1 MNKPTDSKSLVKA
14 IEKEEKAKF
23 KKRFK
28 YLAIITATIILAVIV
43 ILLFLNLSSIGPKS
57 GMHTLQDIPQYD
69 GKPYAL
75 INGNKPGFDVE
86 AYSSKVFETYSE
98 LDYLGRCGPAFANV
112 CKEIMP
118 TEDRK
123 SIGQIKPSGWNQAK
137 YPGVVNSDPPYL
149 FNRCHL
155 IAFQL
160 AGENDNEKN
169 LITGTRSFNVEGML
183 PFENE
188 VREYIDETN
197 NHVLYRV
204 TPVFVGTELVTR
216 GVIIEAWSVEDR
228 GKGISFNV
236 FVFNVQP
243 GIEIDYSDGSSKV
256 VE

>member
-1 MNKPTDSKSLVKA
+1 MIKPSDSKSLVKA
-14 IEKEEKAKF
+14 IEQEEKTRF
-23 KKRFK
+23 KKYFK
-28 YLAIITATIILAVIV
+28 YLAIISAVIILVGIAV
-43 ILLFLNLSSIGPKS
+43 LLYKIIGSIGAKDA
-57 GMHTLQDIPQYD
+57 TDLIQDVPQYD
-69 GKPYAL
+69 GTPYVA
-75 INGNKPGFDVE
+75 ISGNKPSFDIE
-86 AYSSKVFETYSE
+86 AFSSQSFETYSE
-98 LDYLGRCGPAFANV
+98 LDHLGRCGPAFANI

-123 SIGQIKPSGWNQAK
+123 SIGQIRPSGWNQAK
-137 YPGVVNSDPPYL
+137 YPGIVNSDPPYL

-155 IAFQL
+155 IGFQL

-169 LITGTRSFNVEGML
+169 LITGTRFFNVEGML

-188 VREYIDETN
+188 VRAYIDDTN

-204 TPVFVGTELVTR
+204 TPVFVGDELVSR
-216 GVIIEAWSVEDR
+216 GVTIEAWSVEDR
-228 GKGISFNV
+228 GKGICFNV